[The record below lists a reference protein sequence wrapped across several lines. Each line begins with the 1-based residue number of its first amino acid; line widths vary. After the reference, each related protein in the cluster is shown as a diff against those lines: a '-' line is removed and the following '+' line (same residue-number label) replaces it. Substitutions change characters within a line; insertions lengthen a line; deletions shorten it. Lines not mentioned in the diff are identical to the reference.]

1 MTSAEECGG
10 CAAEHGWV
18 VLCCTVLGLSFGLIC
33 GLDSKDFQ
41 LLVALSLALVVACCD
56 VLDGCKLV
64 WSSFEN
70 LKGEERFGSLVRSE
84 CRPSATWHST
94 FCIMARA

>member
-1 MTSAEECGG
+1 
-10 CAAEHGWV
+10 
-18 VLCCTVLGLSFGLIC
+18 LGLSFGLIC

-70 LKGEERFGSLVRSE
+70 LKGEERFGSLEVLGSFRV
-84 CRPSATWHST
+84 
-94 FCIMARA
+94 